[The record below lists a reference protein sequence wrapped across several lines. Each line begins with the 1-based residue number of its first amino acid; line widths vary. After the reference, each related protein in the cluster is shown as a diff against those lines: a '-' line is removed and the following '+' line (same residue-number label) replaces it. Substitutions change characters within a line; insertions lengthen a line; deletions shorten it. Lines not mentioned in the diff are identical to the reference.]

1 MQPTK
6 PFLIRNAVH
15 FWYSNTCTLIIWCL
29 LSRIFY
35 KKIRSNRSYL
45 FTFLVSFET
54 RNLSMST
61 RLARI
66 YDSSDLASQLLELWV
81 YSISGLKAIN
91 EIAEKNQKMMWLADL
106 SIKKTPK
113 ELGMLGLTSNPS
125 TPEAVSGYQ
134 DYFWDIVSKKQ
145 SSSQLFKITIN
156 IPKSKIN
163 KGKKKKKRVLENKWQ
178 PKDDLNWKT
187 QPSAKK
193 WALKLKNRS
202 AEKLCTSHSW
212 GLSLGT
218 LPFFL

>member
-15 FWYSNTCTLIIWCL
+15 FWYSNTCTLIWCL

-81 YSISGLKAIN
+81 YSVSGLKAIK

-163 KGKKKKKRVLENKWQ
+163 KGKKKKKEY
-178 PKDDLNWKT
+178 WKISGNPRMT
-187 QPSAKK
+187 
-193 WALKLKNRS
+193 
-202 AEKLCTSHSW
+202 
-212 GLSLGT
+212 
-218 LPFFL
+218 